1 MPSVP
6 PVALLI
12 LPLLALAAC
21 NRDPLMVERSPCPAV
36 GIPVHV
42 GSYTRFD
49 PPESRNAD
57 AIDFVAQLTDLSA
70 SCTPGDTMLVS
81 DVGFTVTAIR
91 RQPGPAR
98 EVVLPIFVS
107 LVQGGNVLVSKQ
119 LTAVSLRFPEGGL
132 RAQARGGARA
142 EVARSAATL
151 PQDIQRRITRQ
162 RRPRDEDALI
172 DPMSDPQVRAAVRAA
187 SFEVLVGFQLDDAA
201 LAYNVGK

>member
-1 MPSVP
+1 MLSVP
-6 PVALLI
+6 RAALLL

-21 NRDPLMVERSPCPAV
+21 NRNPLLVERSPCPAI

-49 PPESRNAD
+49 PPESRDAD

-70 SCTPGDTMLVS
+70 SCTPGEAMLVS
-81 DVGFTVTAIR
+81 DVSFTVTAVR
-91 RQPGPAR
+91 RRPGPAR
-98 EVVLPIFVS
+98 EVYLPIFVS

-119 LTAVSLRFPEGGL
+119 LTGVSLQFPEGQL
-132 RAQARGGARA
+132 RAQSRGGARA

-151 PQDIQRRITRQ
+151 PADIQRQITRQ
-162 RRPRDEDALI
+162 RRPSEEDALI
-172 DPMSDPQVRAAVRAA
+172 DPLSDPQVRAAIRAA

>member
-1 MPSVP
+1 MRF
-6 PVALLI
+6 
-12 LPLLALAAC
+12 PLLVSFLLLLAAC
-21 NRDPLMVERSPCPAV
+21 SQNPLLVERSPCPALA
-36 GIPVHV
+36 IPVHT

-70 SCTPGDTMLVS
+70 TCTPGSEMLVS
-81 DVGFTVTAIR
+81 DVGFTVTAVR

-98 EVVLPIFVS
+98 EEYLPLFVT

-119 LTAVSLRFPEGGL
+119 LTGVSLRFPEGQM
-132 RAQARGGARA
+132 RAEARGGARA

-151 PQDIQRRITRQ
+151 PADIQRKITRE

-172 DPMSDPQVRAAVRAA
+172 DPLSDPQVRAAVRAA

>member
-21 NRDPLMVERSPCPAV
+21 NRDPLLVERSPCPAV

-132 RAQARGGARA
+132 RAQARGGHAAARHPA
-142 EVARSAATL
+142 PDHPAAAPARRGCAH
-151 PQDIQRRITRQ
+151 
-162 RRPRDEDALI
+162 RPD
-172 DPMSDPQVRAAVRAA
+172 V
-187 SFEVLVGFQLDDAA
+187 
-201 LAYNVGK
+201 